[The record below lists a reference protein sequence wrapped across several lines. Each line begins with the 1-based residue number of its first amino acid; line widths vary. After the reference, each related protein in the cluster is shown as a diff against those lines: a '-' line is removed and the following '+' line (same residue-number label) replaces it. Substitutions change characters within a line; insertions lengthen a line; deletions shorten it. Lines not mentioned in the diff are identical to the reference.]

1 MNFLLGHQIS
11 EMSHISDDPYFTYIG
26 CAVSAMHLS
35 QYSKLDMLVIDF
47 RLISMW
53 PHWTLQGS
61 QRLFWHMI
69 KNVLLCVLINQHI
82 CIFYEIADRLNHRR
96 LEADICSS
104 LNQEC
109 MNHNRFEAKYKSND
123 VFQCPNDQY
132 PNDISSCRFVR
143 TVSYIFLF

>member
-1 MNFLLGHQIS
+1 
-11 EMSHISDDPYFTYIG
+11 
-26 CAVSAMHLS
+26 
-35 QYSKLDMLVIDF
+35 
-47 RLISMW
+47 
-53 PHWTLQGS
+53 
-61 QRLFWHMI
+61 MI

-82 CIFYEIADRLNHRR
+82 CIFYEIVDGLNHRR

-123 VFQCPNDQY
+123 VFQSPNDRY
-132 PNDISSCRFVR
+132 PNDISSCCFVR